1 MKDTARTTGVEGR
14 IVNLS
19 SVAHIHTYKDG
30 IQFNNI
36 NDKKRCVAF
45 STSDVDLFF
54 FHEYL

>member
-54 FHEYL
+54 P